1 MGAATRKD
9 GGSGSPEARRIGGG
23 SFSSMGPQAAP
34 NPGLLRSP
42 RGWPVVLALF
52 ALAAG
57 GCRSETGA
65 IGAEPAGAAS
75 FDPSRAPSIAALPKP
90 ASQPAVA
97 ETGWNVA
104 EVAWQTYD
112 AGIAKAK
119 AEGKPVCVIIY
130 ADWCPHCRNYSHVFE
145 DPRVVKRAKD
155 FVMIRLNG
163 DTDEAAKKYTTDG
176 GYVPRTYFLA
186 PDGTPYADIHAPR
199 PKFIYFY
206 DEHNP
211 ESVLAGMDAA
221 AHKAGK

>member
-9 GGSGSPEARRIGGG
+9 GGGRSPEARRIGGG
-23 SFSSMGPQAAP
+23 W
-34 NPGLLRSP
+34 
-42 RGWPVVLALF
+42 RGWPVVLASF

-57 GCRSETGA
+57 ACRGETSGA
-65 IGAEPAGAAS
+65 IGAEPPGAAS
-75 FDPSRAPSIAALPKP
+75 FDPARAPSIAALPQP
-90 ASQPAVA
+90 ASQAALA

-104 EVAWQTYD
+104 EIAWQTYD

-119 AEGKPVCVIIY
+119 AEGKPVCLIIY

-145 DPRVVKRAKD
+145 DPKVVTRAKD

-163 DTDEAAKKYTTDG
+163 DTDEAARKYTADG

-186 PDGTPYADIHAPR
+186 PDGTPYSDIHAPR

-221 AHKAGK
+221 ARKAGK